1 VLDGELDGDLNREEL
16 DGAADG
22 SSPGTCIG
30 RSSTGPPPR
39 PRGPSPCSFLF
50 HEGMAVCGGARGK
63 WTEVGQT
70 SNRHRGG
77 WARGEGRG
85 RGAPAG
91 GRQGRWLWDVGE
103 LANLFFPHG
112 ALVTLSLAGTFK
124 KAGGA
129 GPTCYREE
137 AS

>member
-1 VLDGELDGDLNREEL
+1 VWRGAGEVDG
-16 DGAADG
+16 
-22 SSPGTCIG
+22 
-30 RSSTGPPPR
+30 
-39 PRGPSPCSFLF
+39 
-50 HEGMAVCGGARGK
+50 GGADKQPAPGRL
-63 WTEVGQT
+63 
-70 SNRHRGG
+70 
-77 WARGEGRG
+77 GEGKGQRK
-85 RGAPAG
+85 RGAGG